1 MSDESNEVTSNGF
14 PTLYQDSTMNIHM
27 GVAYNWLATHPS
39 IKNIHIMSYFTGI
52 ETCALNNEHDMQMI
66 LILPSLRV
74 NPPECDAKN

>member
-1 MSDESNEVTSNGF
+1 
-14 PTLYQDSTMNIHM
+14 
-27 GVAYNWLATHPS
+27 
-39 IKNIHIMSYFTGI
+39 MSYFTGI